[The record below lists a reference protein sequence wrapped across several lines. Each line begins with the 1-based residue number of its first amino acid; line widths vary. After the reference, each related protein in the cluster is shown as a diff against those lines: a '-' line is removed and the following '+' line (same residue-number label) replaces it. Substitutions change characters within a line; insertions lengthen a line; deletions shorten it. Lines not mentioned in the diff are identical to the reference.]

1 MINRALWQRLAWHG
15 AQLPLR
21 HHFILLLCVFACAL
35 MMYRAVSL
43 RQEVQAAESRLRY
56 QSTAANSG
64 AWHNATA
71 IDAPAR
77 FLSFFPKKDPTEDF
91 LKQVYKEA
99 GKLGIKVTQ
108 VSLEAATQPL
118 PGLNKQGI
126 AVTLAAPDDSYRE
139 LVYTLLSRAPAISLS
154 RMSVNR
160 NERGDFQI
168 DLVWGVFS
176 Q

>member
-1 MINRALWQRLAWHG
+1 MTSRALGQRLAWHG
-15 AQLPLR
+15 AHLPLR

-35 MMYRAVSL
+35 MLYRAVSL

-56 QSTAANSG
+56 QNTIAN
-64 AWHNATA
+64 NAGHSANA
-71 IDAPAR
+71 IDASAR
-77 FLSFFPKKDPTEDF
+77 FLSFFPQKDPTEDF

-108 VSLEAATQPL
+108 VSLEAATQPM

-126 AVTLAAPDDSYRE
+126 AVTLAAPDAAYRE
-139 LVYTLLSRAPAISLS
+139 LVYTLLSHAPAISLA
-154 RMSVNR
+154 RMSVNH

-168 DLVWGVFS
+168 DLVWGIFS

>member
-1 MINRALWQRLAWHG
+1 MINRTLWQRLAWHG
-15 AQLPLR
+15 AHLPLR
-21 HHFILLLCVFACAL
+21 HHFLLLLCVFACAL
-35 MMYRAVSL
+35 MLYRAASL

-56 QSTAANSG
+56 QSTAAHSG
-64 AWHNATA
+64 SGHRTNA
-71 IDAPAR
+71 IDTPAQ
-77 FLSFFPKKDPTEDF
+77 FLSFFPQKDPTEDF

-108 VSLEAATQPL
+108 VSLEAATQPM

-126 AVTLAAPDDSYRE
+126 AVTLAAPDAAYRE

-154 RMSVNR
+154 RMSMNR
-160 NERGDFQI
+160 NERGDFQV